1 MSGTK
6 TSVEPS
12 GDISSEGDDSDED
25 EEWSQ
30 FKEEEI
36 EYSPLNE
43 CLLDIRHTIT
53 SLWVR
58 VK

>member
-1 MSGTK
+1 MSGAN

-12 GDISSEGDDSDED
+12 GYISSEGDDSDVD

-30 FKEEEI
+30 FKDEEI

-43 CLLDIRHTIT
+43 CFLDIRHTIP
-53 SLWVR
+53 SL
-58 VK
+58 